1 MRLSLSLSLCVA
13 NALSQPI
20 DDGDDDDDVGGDDND
35 DYQREMER
43 EFLCKYRMMMLREKF
58 LSANTE

>member
-1 MRLSLSLSLCVA
+1 
-13 NALSQPI
+13 LSQPI
-20 DDGDDDDDVGGDDND
+20 DDDDDDDVGGDDNE
-35 DYQREMER
+35 DYERERER